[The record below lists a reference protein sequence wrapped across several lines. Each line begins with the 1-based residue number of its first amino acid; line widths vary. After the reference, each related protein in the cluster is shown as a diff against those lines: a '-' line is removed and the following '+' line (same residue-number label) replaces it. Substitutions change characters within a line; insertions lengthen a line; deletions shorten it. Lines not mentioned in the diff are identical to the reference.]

1 MPKKVKYRKVQK
13 GKIRGISK
21 GALTV
26 AFGEYGLQAVE
37 PVRLSAQQIEAT
49 RITLSR
55 HLKKEGEYFLRVF
68 PDKPVT
74 KKPAETR
81 MGKGKG
87 NVEKWVSVVKRGR
100 VIVEVSG
107 VDEVKAKK
115 ILHSVSYKLPMK
127 TKFVKRN
134 PVASDAVSKAVAV
147 DKAVAENSTVDNNE

>member
-1 MPKKVKYRKVQK
+1 MLMPKKVKYRKVQK

-21 GALTV
+21 GARTV

-49 RITLSR
+49 RITISR
-55 HLKKEGEYFLRVF
+55 YLKKEGKYFLRVF

-87 NVEKWVSVVKRGR
+87 NVDHWVAVVKRGR
-100 VIVEVSG
+100 IVVEIAG
-107 VDEVKAKK
+107 VDEIRAKT
-115 ILHSVSYKLPMK
+115 ILRGAAYKLPMK
-127 TKFVKRN
+127 TKFVKRGHGEEH
-134 PVASDAVSKAVAV
+134 SDEEPSI
-147 DKAVAENSTVDNNE
+147 E